1 MAVETTSYYA
11 TIALIGPPNAG
22 KSTLLNR
29 LVGSKLSIVTP
40 KAQTTRT
47 RVTGVL
53 TEGAAQLVFMDVP
66 GVFEATKTF
75 EKAMVATAWQG
86 AGQADM
92 VLFLFDA
99 RKKPDDETEAALAR
113 LAAMA
118 KPLLLA
124 VNKVD
129 AVEHKP
135 VLLERIAWFKERVAW
150 KDIFLISAK
159 TGDGVD
165 ALQQALVQAAAPGTW
180 LYPEDTLTDL
190 PMRLIA
196 AELTRE
202 QCFLSLQEELPYT
215 LHVETESYEVR
226 RDGSVEIRQAIIV
239 QNERQKMIVIGAG
252 GQMLKKIG
260 ERARKE
266 IGKVAEATCHLYLFV
281 KVRADWKEKPQEYL
295 GQA

>member
-1 MAVETTSYYA
+1 MNQRYA
-11 TIALIGPPNAG
+11 TIALIGAPNAG

-29 LVGSKLSIVTP
+29 LVGSKISIVTP

-47 RVTGVL
+47 RIPGVL
-53 TEGAAQLVFMDVP
+53 TEDKTQLVFIDVP
-66 GVFEATKTF
+66 GVFTANKPF
-75 EKAMVATAWQG
+75 EKSLVATAWQG

-99 RKKPDDETEAALAR
+99 RKKPTTETEEVLER
-113 LAAMA
+113 LVAMD

-129 AVEHKP
+129 SVENKP
-135 VLLERIAWFKERVAW
+135 TLLERVDWFKERAKW

-165 ALQQALVQAAAPGTW
+165 DVKKLLLKLAPEGQW
-180 LYPEDTLTDL
+180 LYPEDMLTDL

-215 LHVETESYEVR
+215 VHVETEKYDTR
-226 RDGSVEIRQAIIV
+226 ADGSVEIHQNIIV
-239 QNERQKMIVIGAG
+239 QNERQKTIVIGNKG
-252 GQMLKKIG
+252 TMLKKIG
-260 ERARKE
+260 ERARRE
-266 IGKVAEATCHLYLFV
+266 IGKLSGGVCHLYLFV
-281 KVRADWKEKPQEYL
+281 KVRSDWKEKWTASG
-295 GQA
+295 GQ